1 MAGLPGNYVID
12 GPANFFG
19 RGDSSC
25 SFPNRD
31 AFYARVQAYRDLGRT
46 VTVHEEHAPVFA
58 VVEPLKAPVPAF
70 DMSRIEVFA

>member
-25 SFPNRD
+25 SFPSRE
-31 AFYARVQAYRDLGRT
+31 AFYARVKAYRDLGRT
-46 VTVHEEHAPVFA
+46 VTVHENHTPVFA

-70 DMSRIEVFA
+70 DMARMEVLA